1 MKTSK
6 ITLLKTAVV
15 ISLLAGLSSAALA
28 DTRVHIGFGSSRPR
42 LERSNRPRE
51 RFFRRPSRLRDN
63 QRLRERLRERNLKT
77 INRGRGCRISCWP
90 HFYVYAGPRIIQR
103 TPVIVERTVVVHPVG
118 YDEDTDEDTRA
129 LYETLRQRKV
139 ILLTQLQTSNKE
151 QRKDVIRELAGY
163 SFDDTVRQA
172 LEEIMLSDPDEELRK
187 EAIRAFAEVKNT
199 QALDALEKVRVEDSS
214 WSVRKEADEAIKKIK
229 GY

>member
-1 MKTSK
+1 MKKSK
-6 ITLLKTAVV
+6 ITLVKTAVV

-28 DTRVHIGFGSSRPR
+28 DTRINIGLGSGRQR

-51 RFFRRPSRLRDN
+51 KFFRRPSRLRDN
-63 QRLRERLRERNLKT
+63 ERLRERLRERNQKT
-77 INRGRGCRISCWP
+77 LIRGRGCRVGRWP
-90 HFYVYAGPRIIQR
+90 NFYVYAGPRI
-103 TPVIVERTVVVHPVG
+103 TPIVVERTVVVHPAG
-118 YDEDTDEDTRA
+118 YDEDTQV
-129 LYETLRQRKV
+129 LYETLRQRKE
-139 ILLTQLQTSNKE
+139 ILLTQLQTSDKE
-151 QRKDVIRELAGY
+151 QRKDAIKELAGY

-199 QALDALEKVRVEDSS
+199 QALDALEKVRVEDSK
-214 WSVRKEADEAIKKIK
+214 WSVRREADEAIKEIK